1 LTLGE
6 LLSHSPRPEGLA
18 FALRDEL
25 RRGRVALDAQGR
37 YSLVREAF
45 PPGLLEAIAEVRLA

>member
-6 LLSHSPRPEGLA
+6 LLDHSPRPEALA

-25 RRGRVALDAQGR
+25 RRGRVALDEQGR
-37 YSLVREAF
+37 YALIREAF
-45 PPGLLEAIAEVRLA
+45 APGLLEAIAEVRL

>member
-1 LTLGE
+1 LSLGE

-25 RRGRVALDAQGR
+25 RRGRVARDEQGR
-37 YSLVREAF
+37 YALVRAAF
-45 PPGLLEAIAEVRLA
+45 APGLLEAIAEVRLA